1 MIDEFYLP
9 KFSISA
15 DYSLED
21 VLPELGIKEVFS
33 TQADLSG
40 ITGDK
45 DLIVSQVS
53 QEALGGS
60 AWVLNMDG

>member
-1 MIDEFYLP
+1 MIDELYLP

-15 DYSLED
+15 DYNLED

-45 DLIVSQVS
+45 DLTVSQVS